1 MKYSFKILREEFEKL
16 GIILNDDKMREFELI
31 DLKGNITEIGI
42 VLSDNC
48 NHNIKII
55 AHDTNIIENSFNG
68 SILSQYYK
76 IKDYLIELELNKF
89 YPLKVILEVLVN
101 SIVHRDY
108 KYKGDTVLH
117 IFKDKIELTSLGG
130 LIEDLT
136 VEGIKLGISEPRNIN
151 LMKIFKIL
159 GLVKAYGDGLSMVI
173 NEYKKYDISPE
184 IISIGGVFK
193 VILPKIDFLLYNK
206 KIKKQHK
213 KILDL
218 FNTYSE
224 ITNIMIQNHLGVKST
239 SAIIYLKE
247 LQDLDLIKK
256 IKIGRNVSY
265 KKVYLL

>member
-1 MKYSFKILREEFEKL
+1 MEVFMKYSFKILREEFGKL
-16 GIILNDDKMREFELI
+16 GIILNDDKIREFELI

-42 VLSDNC
+42 LLSDNC

-55 AHDTNIIENSFNG
+55 THDTNIIENSFNG

-76 IKDYLIELELNKF
+76 IKNYLIELELNKF
-89 YPLKVILEVLVN
+89 YPLKVILEVLIN

-130 LIEDLT
+130 LIGDLT
-136 VEGIKLGISEPRNIN
+136 VEGIKLGISEH
-151 LMKIFKIL
+151 
-159 GLVKAYGDGLSMVI
+159 
-173 NEYKKYDISPE
+173 
-184 IISIGGVFK
+184 
-193 VILPKIDFLLYNK
+193 NK

-224 ITNIMIQNHLGVKST
+224 ITNIIIQNHLGVRST

-247 LQDLDLIKK
+247 MQKLSLIKK
-256 IKIGRNVSY
+256 LRNGRSISY
-265 KKVYLL
+265 KKI

>member
-1 MKYSFKILREEFEKL
+1 MKYSFKILREEFGKL
-16 GIILNDDKMREFELI
+16 GIILNDDKIREFELI
-31 DLKGNITEIGI
+31 DLKGNITDIGI
-42 VLSDNC
+42 LLSDNC

-76 IKDYLIELELNKF
+76 IKNYLIELELNKF
-89 YPLKVILEVLVN
+89 YPLKVILEVLIN

-108 KYKGDTVLH
+108 K
-117 IFKDKIELTSLGG
+117 
-130 LIEDLT
+130 LIGDLT

-159 GLVKAYGDGLSMVI
+159 GLVKAYGNGLSMVI

-218 FNTYSE
+218 FNTYSK

-247 LQDLDLIKK
+247 MQKLSLIKK
-256 IKIGRNVSY
+256 LRNGRSISY
-265 KKVYLL
+265 KKI

>member
-1 MKYSFKILREEFEKL
+1 MKYSFKILREEFGKL
-16 GIILNDDKMREFELI
+16 GIILNDDKIREFELI

-42 VLSDNC
+42 LLSDNC

-55 AHDTNIIENSFNG
+55 AHDTNI
-68 SILSQYYK
+68 

-130 LIEDLT
+130 LIGDLT

-173 NEYKKYDISPE
+173 NKYKKYDISPE

-218 FNTYSE
+218 FNTYSK
-224 ITNIMIQNHLGVKST
+224 ITNIIIQNHLGVKST

-247 LQDLDLIKK
+247 LQDLGLIKK

-265 KKVYLL
+265 KKVF